1 MSFHVNSPVGTIEV
15 VTKEDRVVEL
25 IMPGWQGEYR
35 EDDGDVMSLRR
46 QQDIIDA
53 IMDYFSGGSKK
64 EVEAAWKNMIKVC
77 GIKLTDVAGKE
88 SFRYAIYDALLKQ
101 VPSGTTV
108 SYQELAALAGNAGAA
123 RAVGTAMRKN
133 PLPLLIPCHRVIKA
147 SGELGGYMGTG
158 ETGLKVKRWLLDNEG
173 VR

>member
-1 MSFHVNSPVGTIEV
+1 MSFFVNSPIGSIEV
-15 VTKEDRVVEL
+15 VTKDDRVIEL

-35 EDDGDVMSLRR
+35 EEDDVVSLKR

-53 IMDYFSGGSKK
+53 IMDYFAGGSKK

-108 SYQELAALAGNAGAA
+108 SYQELAALAGNSGAA

-133 PLPLLIPCHRVIKA
+133 PLPLLIPCHRVIRA
-147 SGELGGYMGTG
+147 SGDLGGYMGTG